1 MCGLPDRSSALE
13 MVLAKLGYEERLWE
27 GASPPQNLSR
37 CDKFK
42 VVFSP
47 WECFFFLQSIS
58 KGSVGMCGNESEISV
73 KLHPKNVS
81 KKKKKKMERL

>member
-1 MCGLPDRSSALE
+1 

-27 GASPPQNLSR
+27 GASPPPKICQDVTNSTL
-37 CDKFK
+37 
-42 VVFSP
+42 FSALGNV
-47 WECFFFLQSIS
+47 FFLQSIS

>member
-1 MCGLPDRSSALE
+1 MRKD
-13 MVLAKLGYEERLWE
+13 YEEGLH
-27 GASPPQNLSR
+27 PPKFVKMRQIQR
-37 CDKFK
+37 CFQHLGL
-42 VVFSP
+42 
-47 WECFFFLQSIS
+47 FFLQSIS